1 MTERFGTAGIRGGVG
16 DAVTAE
22 LALAVG
28 RAVGREAETV
38 AVGRDGRCTGSGLA
52 DAVAAG
58 VQSAGADAVVL
69 GEVPTPTL
77 AFASRGRHGIQVTA
91 SHNPPADNGLKLFAD
106 GSEYDREGEQRVE
119 AAIDAGDTADW
130 EAWGE
135 RREDDAIPDYLNAV
149 TEFAARHGADPAG
162 LSVLVDCGNGMAGVA
177 TPQALTTLGADVTAL
192 GANVDGRFPERPSK
206 PTGDTLGVARE
217 TLRDAAGTVGANAPE
232 ESAPNGPD
240 DAFDFAVAH
249 DGDADRTVVL
259 DSAGEVVHEDTVL
272 AILAE
277 HYVRRAAGAN
287 AADESAP
294 DAAREHALDDPV
306 VVTTPNASARID
318 ERVKAAG
325 GRVERVRLGALH
337 EGVAAHEGVVF
348 AAEPWKHMHT
358 AFGGWIDGV
367 CSAAVLA
374 RLVADA
380 GGLDALRDPVTER
393 PYRKV
398 NVDCPDAEKDAAMSR
413 LRSGASEAFPDADID
428 TEYGVRLDFAD
439 GSWALIRPS
448 GTEPYLRVYV
458 ESEAIDE
465 LVERATDFAA
475 DAVRE

>member
-1 MTERFGTAGIRGGVG
+1 MGERFGTAGIRGAVG
-16 DAVTAE
+16 ETVTAE

-38 AVGRDGRCTGSGLA
+38 VVGRDGRLTGSGLA

-58 VQSAGADAVVL
+58 VQSAGADAVAV
-69 GEVPTPTL
+69 GEVPTPAL

-91 SHNPPADNGLKLFAD
+91 SHNPPEDNGLKLFVD
-106 GSEYDREGEQRVE
+106 GTEYDREKEERIE
-119 AAIDAGDTADW
+119 AAIEADDAADW

-135 RREDDAIPDYLNAV
+135 RRPLDALPDYRDAIAA
-149 TEFAARHGADPAG
+149 FASGHGAEPSD

-177 TPQALTTLGADVTAL
+177 TPHVLTTLGADVTAL

-206 PTGDTLGVARE
+206 PTGETLGIARE
-217 TLRDAAGTVGANAPE
+217 TLREASGTGDP
-232 ESAPNGPD
+232 
-240 DAFDFAVAH
+240 FDFAVAH
-249 DGDADRTVVL
+249 DGDADRTVIL
-259 DSAGEVVHEDTVL
+259 DSEGEVVHEDTVL

-277 HYVRRAAGAN
+277 HYVRRAAGESEGTAGAN
-287 AADESAP
+287 APDESAP
-294 DAAREHALDDPV
+294 DAVRERALEEPV

-318 ERVKAAG
+318 ERVEAAG

-337 EGVAAHEGVVF
+337 EGVAAHDDVVF
-348 AAEPWKHMHT
+348 AAEPWKHLHT

-367 CSAAVLA
+367 CSAALLA
-374 RLVADA
+374 RLVAGA
-380 GGLDALRDPVTER
+380 GGLDALREPVTER

-398 NVDCPDAEKDAAMSR
+398 NVDCPDSEKGPAMSR

-465 LVERATDFAA
+465 LVERASDFAA